1 MKPERKQALDNPRNS
16 ALAQQARQ
24 NVLRQPNRAKF
35 NTEGY
40 LPKAALLFISWYK
53 GDLVVPRN
61 QSNRTFG
68 VLSND
73 DPVFQ

>member
-1 MKPERKQALDNPRNS
+1 MEPERKQPIDNAANS
-16 ALAQQARQ
+16 AVARQARLNLFPQ
-24 NVLRQPNRAKF
+24 LNRGKFKRQGLPSKGGAAIYLRH
-35 NTEGY
+35 
-40 LPKAALLFISWYK
+40 K

>member
-1 MKPERKQALDNPRNS
+1 MEPERRQPIDNAANF
-16 ALAQQARQ
+16 ALARQAHL
-24 NVLRQPNRAKF
+24 NVLRQLDRGKF
-35 NTEGY
+35 KRRGLPSKSGAAIY
-40 LPKAALLFISWYK
+40 LRHK

>member
-1 MKPERKQALDNPRNS
+1 MKPERKQAFDNPRNF
-16 ALAQQARQ
+16 ALAQRACQ
-24 NVLRQPNRAKF
+24 NLLRWPNQAKF

-40 LPKAALLFISWYK
+40 LPRAALLFISWYK

-73 DPVFQ
+73 DPVIQ